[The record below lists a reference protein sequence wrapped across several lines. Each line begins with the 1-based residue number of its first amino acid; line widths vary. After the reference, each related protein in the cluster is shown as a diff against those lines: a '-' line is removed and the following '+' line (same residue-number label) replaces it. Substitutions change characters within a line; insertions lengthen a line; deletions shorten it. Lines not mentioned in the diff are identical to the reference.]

1 MHLQVICIIKLLTA
15 SNTMFLNILLKKSSA
30 IVGLM
35 NQIIDCDN
43 FLMRSTLSDWAGRFR
58 L

>member
-15 SNTMFLNILLKKSSA
+15 SNTMFLKILLKKSSA

-35 NQIIDCDN
+35 NQIIVCDN
-43 FLMRSTLSDWAGRFR
+43 FLMRSTLSD
-58 L
+58 